1 MVHSATVICAAFP
14 SIILIIRRLF
24 CGRVGVN
31 LGLGLVLPAAVC
43 RINHRRHSRARLQ
56 FNSNLSTDEKR
67 TDGGSLG
74 EFVCENNSQMENS
87 FVKIIHKWRNHP
99 PQLICLAEIP
109 FPPRA
114 IAFVQWTRQLAPV
127 STRRFVQLH
136 SSVGASWRPSP
147 ARRFVHLRSSSGRVS
162 WRPSPRF
169 PALHFRAFSGRF
181 DFVFPFHFHFTSL
194 EKSQFSF
201 P

>member
-1 MVHSATVICAAFP
+1 
-14 SIILIIRRLF
+14 
-24 CGRVGVN
+24 
-31 LGLGLVLPAAVC
+31 
-43 RINHRRHSRARLQ
+43 
-56 FNSNLSTDEKR
+56 
-67 TDGGSLG
+67 
-74 EFVCENNSQMENS
+74 MENS

-162 WRPSPRF
+162 WRQLAPVSRTQI
-169 PALHFRAFSGRF
+169 RAFAFVQWTRQLAPVSSFSGAAFSRIFGKIRF
-181 DFVFPFHFHFTSL
+181 RFSIPFPFHLAREITIFFSL
-194 EKSQFSF
+194 IISQFNYLDEPPSLLVSPPARLFF
-201 P
+201 PATFPPRPHTRTPPRPRPRSTN